1 MKYIL
6 LFIVFGAIT
15 AHASGSRLTSSE
27 EEDFTKKEISTDA
40 HDGRITG
47 EVVFQGNIEIPEDS
61 IVTIR
66 FSDVSL
72 QDVAATTLAVQVI
85 KNAGS
90 FPVEF
95 TISYDPKSVKSGRTY
110 ALSARIEQ
118 GEKLLFINDTII
130 PVISFDAPSKDVI
143 LPVIRV
149 HPR

>member
-6 LFIVFGAIT
+6 LFIVIGVIT
-15 AHASGSRLTSSE
+15 ACASGSRLKSSE
-27 EEDFTKKEISTDA
+27 EEKFTKKEISTDA
-40 HDGRITG
+40 NDGRITG

-72 QDVAATTLAVQVI
+72 QDVAATTLAEQVI

-110 ALSARIEQ
+110 AVSARIEQ
-118 GEKLLFINDTII
+118 GEKLLFINDTMI
-130 PVISFDAPSKDVI
+130 PVISFDTPSKDII